1 MPENMKR
8 ETPKSIFL
16 TGFMA
21 TGKSTVGRLLADLLE
36 CPFADFDERIVQ
48 RENHTIAEIFAEK
61 GEGYFRDCETV
72 LLNELFQSPMTVY
85 ATGGGLVVRDE
96 NRRLMANLGLIVYL
110 HSSWPVL
117 QKRLQQSIERPLVNS
132 ASGWDD
138 LRVLWTQRQP
148 FYEEADIIV
157 KTDGLNPLQI
167 AQKIDLELLL

>member
-1 MPENMKR
+1 
-8 ETPKSIFL
+8 
-16 TGFMA
+16 
-21 TGKSTVGRLLADLLE
+21 
-36 CPFADFDERIVQ
+36 
-48 RENHTIAEIFAEK
+48 
-61 GEGYFRDCETV
+61 
-72 LLNELFQSPMTVY
+72 MTVY